1 MRGSRYSPS
10 RRLHSSKRYT
20 GVPSWCF
27 QAVSSRTAGRN
38 FLGRSWKTRQSV
50 FRATTSRGGT
60 LRRWSRIFA
69 SRQPRCTGLIL
80 QAKFCTGPP

>member
-27 QAVSSRTAGRN
+27 RDVSSRTAQEL
-38 FLGRSWKTRQSV
+38 LGQVLEGQAVRLQGDDV
-50 FRATTSRGGT
+50 VATATCS
-60 LRRWSRIFA
+60 
-69 SRQPRCTGLIL
+69 
-80 QAKFCTGPP
+80 